1 MFLIRDFT
9 APNGVVNDGL
19 CFACSVCVCVWV
31 CSSTEE
37 GFETRPVQE
46 VHHGPD
52 QEPRVVQEVS
62 PLSIDTLFHV
72 HLLTY

>member
-1 MFLIRDFT
+1 MTVCVLL
-9 APNGVVNDGL
+9 AL
-19 CFACSVCVCVWV
+19 CVCVCV

-52 QEPRVVQEVS
+52 QEPRVEQEVS

-72 HLLTY
+72 HLHTY